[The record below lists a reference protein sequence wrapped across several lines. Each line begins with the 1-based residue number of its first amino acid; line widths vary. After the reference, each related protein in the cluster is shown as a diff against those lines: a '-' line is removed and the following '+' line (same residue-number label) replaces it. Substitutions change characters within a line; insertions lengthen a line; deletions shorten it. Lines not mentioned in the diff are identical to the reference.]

1 MTSVLGLG
9 KRVKQLNHYLLS
21 TLFWAILGVLVVL
34 VLLDGLSDLI
44 DGLGDLS
51 STYSFTDLLIYIGL
65 TLPRRIEEFVPFA
78 TLIGAL
84 FGLGRLASSSELT
97 IIRGAGVSMPQLAWM
112 AVKPAL
118 LVAMGGLAIGEF
130 VAPVSEQI
138 AVSQRAMAQRDDP
151 NLAGRYGAW
160 NRDGRTFVH
169 VDAVQRG
176 GLIFGVT
183 LIEFNDAGA
192 LKRSVSADRGTF
204 QGDRWLLEG
213 VSTTELTTSGTS
225 VTRQTTREW
234 RSGITPNLL
243 TLDTVKPESL
253 PVTQLWQ
260 YAAYLR
266 NQGLLANDI
275 EFAFWNKVLQPLS
288 CAGLVVLAMSF
299 IFGPLRE
306 TNMSARIFAGVLAGV
321 VFRISQDF
329 FGPVTLLAG
338 LSGGVAAM
346 LTVAL
351 CWGVGLALLLR
362 RQ

>member
-1 MTSVLGLG
+1 MAKGA
-9 KRVKQLNHYLLS
+9 RVKQIDRYLLD
-21 TLFWAILGVLVVL
+21 TLLWSIVGVLGVLVI
-34 VLLDGLSDLI
+34 LDGLSDLI

-51 STYSFTDLLIYIGL
+51 DTYVFSDLLIYIAL
-65 TLPRRIEEFVPFA
+65 TLPRRVEEFVPYA

-97 IIRGAGVSMPQLAWM
+97 IIRSAGVSMPRLAWM

-118 LVAMGGLAIGEF
+118 IVALAGLGVGEYL
-130 VAPVSEQI
+130 APVSEQI
-138 AVSQRAMAQRDDP
+138 AVSQRALAQRDDP

-160 NRDGRTFVH
+160 NRDGGTFVH

-183 LIEFNDAGA
+183 LIEFDESGA
-192 LKRSVSADRGTF
+192 LARSVAADRGTF

-213 VSTTELTTSGTS
+213 VATTEMTASGTQVS
-225 VTRQTTREW
+225 RQTTREW
-234 RSGITPNLL
+234 VSGITPNLL

-253 PVTQLWQ
+253 PASQLWD
-260 YAAYLR
+260 YADYLR
-266 NQGLLANDI
+266 SQGLLANDI
-275 EFAFWNKVLQPLS
+275 ELAFWNKVLQPLS

-306 TNMSARIFAGVLAGV
+306 TNMSSRIFVGVLAGV

-329 FGPVTLLAG
+329 FGPVTLLMG
-338 LSGGVAAM
+338 MSGGVAAL
-346 LTVAL
+346 LTVIL
-351 CWGVGLALLLR
+351 CWSVGLVLLLR
-362 RQ
+362 KQ

>member
-1 MTSVLGLG
+1 MAKGA
-9 KRVKQLNHYLLS
+9 RVKQIDRYLLE
-21 TLFWAILGVLVVL
+21 TLLWSIAGVLGIL
-34 VLLDGLSDLI
+34 VILDGLSDLI

-51 STYSFTDLLIYIGL
+51 DTYGFSDLLIYIAL
-65 TLPRRIEEFVPFA
+65 TLPRRVEEFVPYA

-97 IIRGAGVSMPQLAWM
+97 IIRSAGVSMPRLAWM

-118 LVAMGGLAIGEF
+118 IVALAGLGVGEYL
-130 VAPVSEQI
+130 APVSEQI
-138 AVSQRAMAQRDDP
+138 AVSQRALAQRDDP

-160 NRDGRTFVH
+160 NRDGGTFVH

-183 LIEFNDAGA
+183 LIEFDESGA
-192 LKRSVSADRGTF
+192 LARSVAADRGTF

-213 VSTTELTTSGTS
+213 VATTEMTASGTQVS
-225 VTRQTTREW
+225 RQTTREW
-234 RSGITPNLL
+234 VSGITPNLL

-253 PVTQLWQ
+253 PASQLWD
-260 YAAYLR
+260 YADYLR
-266 NQGLLANDI
+266 SQGLLANDI
-275 EFAFWNKVLQPLS
+275 ELAFWNKVLQPLS

-306 TNMSARIFAGVLAGV
+306 TNMSSRIFVGVLAGV

-329 FGPVTLLAG
+329 FGPVTLLMG
-338 LSGGVAAM
+338 MSGGVAAL
-346 LTVAL
+346 LTVIL
-351 CWGVGLALLLR
+351 CWSVGLVLLLR
-362 RQ
+362 KQ